1 MARLLPQEIGAG
13 RTVESPEAALHNREA
28 LPAQLYSSVD
38 MKRFLVS
45 LLHRSFQIGITIK
58 GIDGVFEAIGGILL
72 WFVKPAAWNSF
83 VRTIYLHELSRDPHD
98 FIAAHL
104 MRASERLATADPLFA
119 SLYLF
124 LHGIVKIAL
133 VVALWFD
140 QLWAY
145 SATIVVFGAF
155 TAYEFYRFIHRHSHV
170 LGVLS
175 VLDAIVVLLTWREYI
190 RQRPEHRAHAPRSA
204 EHL

>member
-1 MARLLPQEIGAG
+1 MAGLLPQEIGAP
-13 RTVESPEAALHNREA
+13 RTVESPEATLHNREA
-28 LPAQLYSSVD
+28 LPAQLYSSGD

-72 WFVKPAAWNSF
+72 WFVKPAALNSF
-83 VRTIYLHELSRDPHD
+83 VRTICLHELSRDPHD
-98 FIAAHL
+98 FIAAQVMH
-104 MRASERLATADPLFA
+104 MSERLAAADPLFA
-119 SLYLF
+119 SLYL
-124 LHGIVKIAL
+124 LSHGIVKIAL
-133 VVALWFD
+133 VVAMWFN

-155 TAYEFYRFIHRHSHV
+155 TAYEFYRFIHRHSNV

-175 VLDAIVVLLTWREYI
+175 VLDAVVVLLTWREYL
-190 RQRPEHRAHAPRSA
+190 RQRAEHQAHAPRSP
-204 EHL
+204 EHP

>member
-1 MARLLPQEIGAG
+1 
-13 RTVESPEAALHNREA
+13 
-28 LPAQLYSSVD
+28 
-38 MKRFLVS
+38 MKRFLAS
-45 LLHRSFQIGITIK
+45 ILHRSFQIGITIK
-58 GIDGVFEAIGGILL
+58 GIDGVFEAIGGVLL
-72 WFVKPAAWNSF
+72 WFVKPAALNSF
-83 VRTIYLHELSRDPHD
+83 VRTICLHELSRDPHD

-104 MRASERLATADPLFA
+104 MHMSERLATADPLFA

-145 SATIVVFGAF
+145 SATILVFGAF
-155 TAYEFYRFIHRHSHV
+155 TAYEFYRFIHRHSQV

-175 VLDAIVVLLTWREYI
+175 VLDAIVVLLTWREFV
-190 RQRPEHRAHAPRSA
+190 RQGEEHRHRARGSFASPER
-204 EHL
+204 